1 MGLHSMWSLFL
12 VSCGST
18 IPGQRSN
25 TNLSVA
31 TFSAAASSQSSN
43 SDFVGLFLRK
53 MLKPSGNSQSGY
65 PMSRS
70 DEILVRYKIEI
81 MDRDGEV
88 LYTKNCETS
97 AKDKLEVGYWDW
109 NKIVPVSKFH
119 NNPKGKSQT
128 RDSVGLD
135 SAEESIL
142 LLRVSFVLV
151 SRRKNKGAPSV
162 SATEED
168 ASTRDAANVFLGL
181 VTNTNQ
187 KSLQPDVVIE
197 ITNRRKFFVHKKV
210 LVGNYFNYV

>member
-1 MGLHSMWSLFL
+1 MWSLFL

-18 IPGQRSN
+18 IAGQRSN

-31 TFSAAASSQSSN
+31 AISAAAAPQTSN

-53 MLKPSGNSQSGY
+53 MLKSSGNPQSGY

-88 LYTKNCETS
+88 LYTKSCETS

-109 NKIVPVSKFH
+109 NKIVPLSKFH

-128 RDSVGLD
+128 RESIGQESV
-135 SAEESIL
+135 EESML

-151 SRRKNKGAPSV
+151 SRRKNKAAPSL
-162 SATEED
+162 SDTEED
-168 ASTRDAANVFLGL
+168 ANVREAANVFLGL
-181 VTNTNQ
+181 VTNANPNP

-210 LVGNYFNYV
+210 LVGNLFNCI